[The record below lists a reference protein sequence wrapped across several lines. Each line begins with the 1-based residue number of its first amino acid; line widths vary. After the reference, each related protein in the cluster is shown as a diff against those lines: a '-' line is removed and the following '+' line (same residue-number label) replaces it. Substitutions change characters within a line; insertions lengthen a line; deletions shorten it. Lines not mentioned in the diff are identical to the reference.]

1 MAAKYGSRASPAP
14 ARPFVSPSFSNFSA
28 ADRGSPEPQ
37 WIQIAFAFGNSGS
50 SNAAAQRE
58 VRSAIQCCHRLPL
71 IGGGGAVM
79 GGGGVTTR
87 LPGRSVP
94 GPAGGGTT
102 VVVPAGGNAGE
113 TVPAGGTALVLGTAI
128 PVFGV
133 VVGGVGVVLAPDAGL
148 NPRPP
153 IA

>member
-1 MAAKYGSRASPAP
+1 
-14 ARPFVSPSFSNFSA
+14 
-28 ADRGSPEPQ
+28 
-37 WIQIAFAFGNSGS
+37 
-50 SNAAAQRE
+50 
-58 VRSAIQCCHRLPL
+58 
-71 IGGGGAVM
+71 M

-153 IA
+153 IAPGSPGWLNVGTKMKSLLGDNIGADP